1 MELFQLPSGGDLW
14 SYYFDFELRRMD
26 TWEKI
31 VPSFRYDK
39 ETPFFDMLV
48 PTVDTV
54 RFGYILEKLLS
65 VRRSVLYTGSTG
77 VGKVSLTITM
87 ASCYTSTYCLLTD
100 YGREH
105 FTRGYGCWQSK
116 HNHHCGLL
124 LHINMLFI
132 D

>member
-1 MELFQLPSGGDLW
+1 MPSGGDLW

-65 VRRSVLYTGSTG
+65 VRRSVLYTGGTG
-77 VGKVSLTITM
+77 VGKVRARWQLLV
-87 ASCYTSTYCLLTD
+87 AAGCLFVCVSVSGFALV
-100 YGREH
+100 G
-105 FTRGYGCWQSK
+105 
-116 HNHHCGLL
+116 
-124 LHINMLFI
+124 
-132 D
+132 